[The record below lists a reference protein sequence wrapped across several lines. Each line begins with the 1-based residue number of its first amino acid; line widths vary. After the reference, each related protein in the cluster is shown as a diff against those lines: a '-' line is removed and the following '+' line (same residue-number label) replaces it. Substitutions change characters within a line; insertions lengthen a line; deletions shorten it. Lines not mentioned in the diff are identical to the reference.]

1 MFHYNG
7 LEVFCIFLSLLF
19 FPSFSSCLS
28 PPLYRHI
35 SCPYPSSYPISN
47 QILRDIFPLLYWFP
61 PIPYPGTW
69 LLGVFPLFR
78 LSHMHSMWQRLSGS
92 PIINAKVKIF
102 VILMC
107 SGRFPMVQSA
117 SCRYAMDYPHTLPW
131 IRLCSVYF
139 IANFMGS
146 IHKDSLGL
154 LDAQA
159 GLIPLHKVL

>member
-1 MFHYNG
+1 MFQCNE

-19 FPSFSSCLS
+19 FPPFYICLS

-78 LSHMHSMWQRLSGS
+78 LSHMHSMWQRLGGS
-92 PIINAKVKIF
+92 PLINAKVKIF

-107 SGRFPMVQSA
+107 SGRFPVVQSA

-139 IANFMGS
+139 IANFMGT
-146 IHKDSLGL
+146 IRKDSLGL
-154 LDAQA
+154 LDARA